1 MIVDPL
7 DIPADILRLDPAR
20 MRELGHWVVDRV
32 VDHIETLDQQPALRT
47 GDETELRRQ
56 LDAGIPLQPH
66 DLQQDLETIADVVLA
81 NQQHGDHPR
90 YFARVPGPSSYPAVL
105 AEWLGTGMQSIAS
118 SWVGGSGP
126 TTLELTVLDW
136 LRDAIGLPASA
147 EGVLVSGGSMANLT
161 AFVAARQQQ
170 GDGVVYVS
178 DQTHSSIARGLRS
191 MGLPPEHIRVIPS
204 TDDFAMDVSALR
216 STITSDRDAG
226 LRPTIVVGTAGT
238 TNTGTVDDLHAL
250 ADLCEREGLWLHVD
264 GAYGGSAAISARHK
278 QAFSGLARVDS
289 FSMDPHKWFFQPYDV
304 ACVWVREPGA
314 LEAAFA
320 MYPEYLADLRG
331 SHVDLHNR
339 GIELSRRSRALKLWV
354 SMRAYGM
361 DTLGLAIDR
370 GIALAEYAQR
380 VIEADPSLEIVCPA
394 RFGVVNFAAIGKGNA
409 EHSAAAAEITAS
421 GYAAVSSTV
430 LKGRT
435 VLRLC
440 IINPRTTTADID
452 GTVQRLSASLQRQ

>member
-20 MRELGHWVVDRV
+20 MRELGYWVVDRV
-32 VDHIETLDQQPALRT
+32 VEHIEHLESLPALRT
-47 GDETELRRQ
+47 GDELELRRL
-56 LDAGIPLQPH
+56 LDEGLPSTSH
-66 DLQQDLETIADVVLA
+66 DIAEDLRTLADVVLA

-136 LRDAIGLPASA
+136 LRDAIGLPSTA
-147 EGVLVSGGSMANLT
+147 EGVLVSGGSMANFT

-170 GDGVVYVS
+170 GEGVVYIS

-191 MGLPPEHIRVIPS
+191 MGLPPEHIRMVS
-204 TDDFAMDVSALR
+204 SNSDFAMDIDALLGA
-216 STITSDRDAG
+216 IESDRRSG
-226 LRPTIVVGTAGT
+226 LRPTIVVGTAGS
-238 TNTGTVDDLHAL
+238 TNTGTVDDLQRL
-250 ADLCEREGLWLHVD
+250 VGICKEEGLWLHVD
-264 GAYGGSAAISARHK
+264 GAYGGIVPISPRHRD
-278 QAFSGLARVDS
+278 AFAGLAEVDS

-304 ACVWVREPGA
+304 ACVWVRTPGA

-339 GIELSRRSRALKLWV
+339 GPELSRRSRALKLWLT
-354 SMRAYGM
+354 MRSYGL
-361 DTLGLAIDR
+361 DTLGLAVDR
-370 GIALAEYAQR
+370 GVALAEYAEG
-380 VIEADPSLEIVCPA
+380 VIAADPTLEIVCPA
-394 RFGVVNFAAIGKGNA
+394 RYGIVNFAAVGKGDRA
-409 EHSAAAAEITAS
+409 HVAAAAEITAS
-421 GYAAVSSTV
+421 GFAAVSSTV

-440 IINPRTTTADID
+440 IINPRTTTDDID
-452 GTVQRLSASLQRQ
+452 GTIQRLSESLQRQ